1 MWGSSREGTA
11 MDLLGI
17 IMWLLLLLPPNHSL
31 VCFHIQMLKKNN
43 NNNLNNHKTNPNK
56 TPTNEQS
63 TKSWTQKFAKRFA
76 LNDFSKSEGSNT
88 AWGFLSHEICFAPDI
103 WEAFSFF
110 LPHSSALS
118 SNVKHRQ

>member
-1 MWGSSREGTA
+1 MCGSFREGTA

-17 IMWLLLLLPPNHSL
+17 IMWLLLLLPLKPFPL
-31 VCFHIQMLKKNN
+31 YVCFHIQMLKKNN
-43 NNNLNNHKTNPNK
+43 NINNHKTNPNK

-63 TKSWTQKFAKRFA
+63 TKSWTQTFAKRFA
-76 LNDFSKSEGSNT
+76 SSDFSKSEASNT
-88 AWGFLSHEICFAPDI
+88 VWDFLSHEICFTPDI

-110 LPHSSALS
+110 LPHSSALG